1 MKKIIP
7 AMLAV
12 ALSLSAGALAGELPA
27 PYLGPHEAQELQ
39 LTPQQQQQIGQVW
52 SSVHQRLGQLH
63 VQGRSQILGILTPQ
77 QRTRL
82 AQIAGNLAIAPN
94 PSLDAAAQ
102 QLQNAL
108 SSAQSQRILSTHSAL
123 MQQAAGLMQSAKTQA
138 DSYLTPQQRQK
149 VQTSMDVRF
158 GAGHPGG
165 PEHMGGM
172 EHGMMDH
179 GMMGHGMQS
188 MGNPQT
194 AAARTVLAVALH
206 GFEMEMFTKVRVINH
221 Q

>member
-77 QRTRL
+77 QRTLL
-82 AQIAGNLAIAPN
+82 AQIAGNLAISPN
-94 PSLDAAAQ
+94 PSMDAAAQ

-108 SSAQSQRILSTHSAL
+108 SPAQSQRILSTHSAL
-123 MQQAAGLMQSAKTQA
+123 MQQAASLMQSAKAQA
-138 DSYLTPQQRQK
+138 DNYLTPQQRQK
-149 VQTSMDVRF
+149 VQTSMNVRF

-172 EHGMMDH
+172 MDH
-179 GMMGHGMQS
+179 GMMGHGMQTVE
-188 MGNPQT
+188 NPQT

-206 GFEMEMFTKVRVINH
+206 GFQMEMFQKVRVINH